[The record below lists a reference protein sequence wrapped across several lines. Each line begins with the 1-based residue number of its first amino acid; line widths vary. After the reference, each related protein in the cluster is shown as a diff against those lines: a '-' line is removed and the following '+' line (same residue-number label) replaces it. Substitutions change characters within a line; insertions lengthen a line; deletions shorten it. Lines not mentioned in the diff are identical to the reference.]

1 MSLTGL
7 VARLPLSMAGI
18 ALLLLVVQH
27 TGSYAVAGAVQ
38 ASWVVSEAL
47 VAPWVARLVDRFG
60 QPTIVGPQVG
70 VNVVAT
76 VVLIAVVVTEQ
87 PRWTWFLAAI
97 LAGAALPVIGALIRA
112 RWAFLLGPSPVLRT
126 AYSWESVADEV
137 VFVLGPPAAT
147 VMAVAL
153 GASTALA
160 LTIAVGST
168 GTALLLVQRRSEPP
182 ARPEHHTRGG
192 GSALRLRGMAVLV
205 AVMILLGSVFA
216 GVEVAVIAIARQ
228 ADETGT
234 AGVVLALWA
243 LGSLLAGLVVG
254 SLRRAPSLS
263 RQLQLGAVAMTVT
276 LLPLL
281 FTDNLRVIAPVLFV
295 AGVGVSPSLIA
306 GFALVEKLV
315 PGARLTE
322 GLTFVTTGISLG
334 FAVGSPLTGLVI
346 DAFGPHQ
353 GFVVG
358 LLAALAAVLAA
369 SLARPRWEAVI
380 AHA

>member
-1 MSLTGL
+1 MSLTAL

-70 VNVVAT
+70 INIVAT
-76 VVLIAVVVTEQ
+76 AALIAVVVTDQ

-97 LAGAALPVIGALIRA
+97 VAGAALPVIGALVRA
-112 RWAFLLGPSPVLRT
+112 RWAFLLGTSPVLRT

-160 LTIAVGST
+160 LTIAIGSS
-168 GTALLLVQRRSEPP
+168 GTALLLAQRRSQPP
-182 ARPEHHTRGG
+182 ARPQHHTAGA
-192 GSALRLRGMAVLV
+192 GSALRFRGMAVLV
-205 AVMILLGSVFA
+205 VVMILLGAVFA
-216 GVEVAVIAIARQ
+216 GVEVAVIAIARE
-228 ADETGT
+228 AGETGT

-254 SLRRAPSLS
+254 SLRRAPSLPT
-263 RQLQLGAVAMTVT
+263 QLQLGAVAITVT

-315 PGARLTE
+315 PAARLTE
-322 GLTFVTTGISLG
+322 GLTFITTGISLG
-334 FAVGSPLTGLVI
+334 FAVGSPFTGLVI
-346 DAFGPHQ
+346 DVFGPHQ
-353 GFVVG
+353 GFFVG
-358 LLAALAAVLAA
+358 LSAALAAALAVL
-369 SLARPRWEAVI
+369 LARPRWEAVI